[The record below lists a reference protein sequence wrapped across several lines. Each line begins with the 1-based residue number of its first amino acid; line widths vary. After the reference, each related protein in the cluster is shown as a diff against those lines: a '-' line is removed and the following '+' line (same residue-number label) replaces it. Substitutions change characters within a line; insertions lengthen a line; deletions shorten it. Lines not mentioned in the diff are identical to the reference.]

1 MFRRHHPR
9 KCPSHY
15 FFASLTLKSKDYA
28 MSKLARLF
36 HNADEV
42 VEAWRDALKR
52 QDITGALAIWL
63 DDDSITCVLPEGHRL
78 SGHAEIREGLER
90 LLAKQA
96 LFLEPIACI
105 SHSVLGAAVYDT
117 TEAVHLRVDQIEAAF
132 FLNITLVLL
141 QDSQGWRIA
150 HLHESRSTEE
160 TFNAPSTP
168 HGLH

>member
-1 MFRRHHPR
+1 
-9 KCPSHY
+9 
-15 FFASLTLKSKDYA
+15 

-42 VEAWRDALKR
+42 VDAWRDALRLRDVK
-52 QDITGALAIWL
+52 GALDIWL

-78 SGHAEIREGLER
+78 SGHAETRKGLER

-105 SHSVLGAAVYDT
+105 SHTILGAAIYDT
-117 TEAVHLRVDQIEAAF
+117 TEAVHLGPDQIETAF

-150 HLHESRSTEE
+150 HLHASHSTDE
-160 TFNAPSTP
+160 TFDAPSTP

>member
-1 MFRRHHPR
+1 MP
-9 KCPSHY
+9 
-15 FFASLTLKSKDYA
+15 
-28 MSKLARLF
+28 KLARLF
-36 HNADEV
+36 HNADDV
-42 VEAWRDALKR
+42 VDAWREALR
-52 QDITGALAIWL
+52 HRDIKGALAIWL
-63 DDDSITCVLPEGHRL
+63 DDDSITCVLPEGQRL
-78 SGHAEIREGLER
+78 SGYAEIRAGLER

-117 TEAVHLRVDQIEAAF
+117 TEAVHLREDQIEAEF
-132 FLNITLVLL
+132 FLNITLILL

-150 HLHESRSTEE
+150 HLHASHSTED

>member
-1 MFRRHHPR
+1 
-9 KCPSHY
+9 
-15 FFASLTLKSKDYA
+15 

-42 VEAWRDALKR
+42 VEAWRDALKHR
-52 QDITGALAIWL
+52 DVKGALAIWL
-63 DDDSITCVLPEGHRL
+63 DDDSITCVLPEGQRL
-78 SGHAEIREGLER
+78 SGHAEIRSGLER

-96 LFLEPIACI
+96 LFLEPIACM

-117 TEAVHLRVDQIEAAF
+117 TEAVHLRDDQIEAEF

-150 HLHESRSTEE
+150 HLHASHSTEE
-160 TFNAPSTP
+160 TFDAPSTP

>member
-1 MFRRHHPR
+1 
-9 KCPSHY
+9 
-15 FFASLTLKSKDYA
+15 

-42 VEAWRDALKR
+42 VEALRDALKHR
-52 QDITGALAIWL
+52 DVKGALAIWL
-63 DDDSITCVLPEGHRL
+63 DDDSITCVLPEGQRL
-78 SGHAEIREGLER
+78 SGHAEIRAGLER

-96 LFLEPIACI
+96 LFLVPISCM

-117 TEAVHLRVDQIEAAF
+117 TEAVHLKADQIEAEF

-150 HLHESRSTEE
+150 HLHASHSTED
-160 TFNAPSTP
+160 TFDAPSTP

>member
-1 MFRRHHPR
+1 
-9 KCPSHY
+9 
-15 FFASLTLKSKDYA
+15 

-42 VEAWRDALKR
+42 VDAWRDALKHR
-52 QDITGALAIWL
+52 DVKGALAIWL
-63 DDDSITCVLPEGHRL
+63 DDDSITCVLPEGQRL
-78 SGHAEIREGLER
+78 SGHAEIRAGLER

-105 SHSVLGAAVYDT
+105 NHSTLGAAIYDT
-117 TEAVHLRVDQIEAAF
+117 TEAVHLRDDQIEAEF

-150 HLHESRSTEE
+150 HLHASHSTEN
-160 TFNAPSTP
+160 TFDAPPTP

>member
-1 MFRRHHPR
+1 MP
-9 KCPSHY
+9 
-15 FFASLTLKSKDYA
+15 
-28 MSKLARLF
+28 KLARLF

-42 VEAWRDALKR
+42 VDAWRDALKHR
-52 QDITGALAIWL
+52 DVKGALAIWL
-63 DDDSITCVLPEGHRL
+63 DDDSITCVLPEGQRL
-78 SGHAEIREGLER
+78 SGHAEILASLER

-117 TEAVHLRVDQIEAAF
+117 TEAVHLRDDQIEAEF

-150 HLHESRSTEE
+150 HLHASHSTED
-160 TFNAPSTP
+160 TFDAPSTP

>member
-1 MFRRHHPR
+1 
-9 KCPSHY
+9 
-15 FFASLTLKSKDYA
+15 

-42 VEAWRDALKR
+42 VDASRDALRLRDVK
-52 QDITGALAIWL
+52 GALDIWL

-78 SGHAEIREGLER
+78 SGHAEIRKGLER
-90 LLAKQA
+90 LLEKQA

-105 SHSVLGAAVYDT
+105 SHTILGAAIYDT
-117 TEAVHLRVDQIEAAF
+117 TEAVHLGPDQIETAF

-150 HLHESRSTEE
+150 HLHASHSTDE
-160 TFNAPSTP
+160 TFDAPSTP

>member
-1 MFRRHHPR
+1 MP
-9 KCPSHY
+9 
-15 FFASLTLKSKDYA
+15 
-28 MSKLARLF
+28 KLARLF

-42 VEAWRDALKR
+42 DDALRESLKHR
-52 QDITGALAIWL
+52 DVRGALAIWL
-63 DDDSITCVLPEGHRL
+63 DDDSITCVLPEGQRL
-78 SGHAEIREGLER
+78 SGHAEIRAGLER

-105 SHSVLGAAVYDT
+105 SHSVLGAAIYDT
-117 TEAVHLRVDQIEAAF
+117 TEAVHLRADQIEAAF

-150 HLHESRSTEE
+150 HLHASHSTAD
-160 TFNAPSTP
+160 TFDAPSTP

>member
-1 MFRRHHPR
+1 
-9 KCPSHY
+9 
-15 FFASLTLKSKDYA
+15 

-42 VEAWRDALKR
+42 VDALRDALKHR
-52 QDITGALAIWL
+52 DVKGALAIWL
-63 DDDSITCVLPEGHRL
+63 DDDSITCVLPEGQRL
-78 SGHAEIREGLER
+78 SGHAEIRAGLER

-105 SHSVLGAAVYDT
+105 SHSTLGAAIYDT
-117 TEAVHLRVDQIEAAF
+117 TEAVHLRDDQIEAEF

-150 HLHESRSTEE
+150 HLHASHSTEN
-160 TFNAPSTP
+160 TFDAPSTP

>member
-1 MFRRHHPR
+1 
-9 KCPSHY
+9 
-15 FFASLTLKSKDYA
+15 

-42 VEAWRDALKR
+42 VDAWRDALKNR
-52 QDITGALAIWL
+52 DVKGALAIWL
-63 DDDSITCVLPEGHRL
+63 DDDSITCVLPEGQRL
-78 SGHAEIREGLER
+78 SGHAEIRAGLER

-105 SHSVLGAAVYDT
+105 SHSILGAAIYDT
-117 TEAVHLRVDQIEAAF
+117 TEAVHLRDDQTEAEF

-141 QDSQGWRIA
+141 QESQGWRIA
-150 HLHESRSTEE
+150 HLHASHSTEN
-160 TFNAPSTP
+160 TFDAPSTP

>member
-1 MFRRHHPR
+1 
-9 KCPSHY
+9 
-15 FFASLTLKSKDYA
+15 

-42 VEAWRDALKR
+42 VEALRDALKHR
-52 QDITGALAIWL
+52 DVKGALAIWL
-63 DDDSITCVLPEGHRL
+63 DDDSITCVLPEGQRL
-78 SGHAEIREGLER
+78 SGHAEIRAGLER

-96 LFLEPIACI
+96 LFLEPISCM

-117 TEAVHLRVDQIEAAF
+117 TEAVHLKADQIEAAF

-150 HLHESRSTEE
+150 HLHASHSTEDA
-160 TFNAPSTP
+160 FDAPSTP

>member
-1 MFRRHHPR
+1 MP
-9 KCPSHY
+9 
-15 FFASLTLKSKDYA
+15 
-28 MSKLARLF
+28 KLARLF

-42 VEAWRDALKR
+42 VDAWRDALKHR
-52 QDITGALAIWL
+52 DVKGALAIWL
-63 DDDSITCVLPEGHRL
+63 DDDSITCVLPEGQRL
-78 SGHAEIREGLER
+78 SGHAEIRAGLER

-105 SHSVLGAAVYDT
+105 SHSVLGAAGYDT
-117 TEAVHLRVDQIEAAF
+117 TEAVHLRDDQIEAEF

-150 HLHESRSTEE
+150 HLHASHSTED
-160 TFNAPSTP
+160 TFDAPSTP

>member
-1 MFRRHHPR
+1 
-9 KCPSHY
+9 
-15 FFASLTLKSKDYA
+15 

-42 VEAWRDALKR
+42 VDAWRDALRHRDVK
-52 QDITGALAIWL
+52 GALDIWL

-78 SGHAEIREGLER
+78 SGHAEIRDGLER

-96 LFLEPIACI
+96 LFLEPISCI
-105 SHSVLGAAVYDT
+105 SHSILGAAIYDT
-117 TEAVHLRVDQIEAAF
+117 TEAVHLGPDQIETAF

-150 HLHESRSTEE
+150 HLHASHSKDEA
-160 TFNAPSTP
+160 FDAPSTP